1 MTQNNS
7 NVLLHV
13 PHISFNTQSFPKMS
27 SISPAIPTTAVPCG
41 GPRGGSPIPSTEP
54 PRPLIR
60 HDDAQRLLLNII
72 EARTTSYA
80 TEFESCL
87 DHAYFIVNSMYEAN
101 RANHR
106 PTGIFSEMMRLI
118 HDARDALNSTI
129 QTDEDGF
136 PIDYVSPR
144 AIPFIIRLNDKYLE
158 LINQTT
164 QIA

>member
-1 MTQNNS
+1 LTQNNS

-13 PHISFNTQSFPKMS
+13 PHISFDTQSFPKMS
-27 SISPAIPTTAVPCG
+27 SISPAIPTSAV
-41 GPRGGSPIPSTEP
+41 PRGGSPLPVASAPEP

-60 HDDAQRLLLNII
+60 HDDAQRLLLNIY

-144 AIPFIIRLNDKYLE
+144 AVPFAIRLNDKYLE